1 MCDSVVVVGPETA
14 SSVTLFAKN
23 SDRKARECQPFVQ
36 LPEAYHPPHAVV
48 RCTHIEIPQV
58 AETYRVMGHSPWWV
72 WGFEHGVN
80 EHGLAIG
87 NHTVFSNEPLEETMG
102 LIGMDLVRLGLERGR
117 DAREALEV
125 IATLVETHGQG
136 GAAMSC
142 EPGAAG
148 YHNSFLLADPREA
161 WLLETSNRRWAAR
174 RLQLGAASN
183 HLSLGTDWEI
193 GSRDLETFA
202 RSRGWWR
209 NGGRVDVSA
218 AYRNPAV
225 PGFVS
230 EGRQRRAMDLLRAGR
245 GRHDVD
251 SLARLL
257 RDHLEGGLAWR
268 PGPRPPDERFFTLC
282 AHSEPVHWTT
292 ASLIAALPA
301 NRPGP
306 WPVWIS
312 FGTPCTGIFLP
323 VYLDGVIPAALA
335 RGGADPE
342 PDSAWWTFKRLQ
354 DAVAPDPVLRTPLV
368 REGWADLEEKIEVER
383 REVETSARTAAI
395 AGDPDRAAE
404 IVSEFMARASEAALQ
419 RAEALRARL
428 G

>member
-1 MCDSVVVVGPETA
+1 MCDSVVAAGNETA
-14 SSVTLFAKN
+14 SGTTLFGKN
-23 SDRKARECQPFVQ
+23 SDRKAWECQPFLQ
-36 LPEAYHPPHAVV
+36 LPEAFHPPHASL
-48 RCTHIEIPQV
+48 RCTHVEIPQV

-80 EHGLAIG
+80 EHAVAIG
-87 NHTVFSNEPLEETMG
+87 NHTIFSNESLEEEPG

-125 IATLVETHGQG
+125 MATLVETHGQG
-136 GAAMSC
+136 GSAL

-148 YHNSFLLADPREA
+148 YHNSFLLADPKEA

-174 RLQLGAASN
+174 RVQLAAASS
-183 HLSLGTDWEI
+183 HMSLASDWEI

-202 RSRGWWR
+202 RSSGWWR
-209 NGGRVDVSA
+209 SGGRVDVAA
-218 AYRNPAV
+218 AYRNRGV

-230 EGRQRRAMDLLRAGR
+230 EGRQRRALDLLRAGR
-245 GRHDVD
+245 GRHDVA

-257 RDHLEGGLAWR
+257 RDHLDGGGAWR
-268 PGPRPPDERFFTLC
+268 PGRAPNDERFFTLC
-282 AHSEPVHWTT
+282 AHSDPIHWTT

-301 NRPGP
+301 HRPGP

-335 RGGADPE
+335 RGGEDPDPE
-342 PDSAWWTFKRLQ
+342 SAWWTFKRLQ
-354 DAVAPDPVLRTPLV
+354 DAVEPDPPRLTPLV
-368 REGWADLEEKIEVER
+368 REGWVDLEEKLETER
-383 REVETSARTAAI
+383 REVETAARTAAVG
-395 AGDPDRAAE
+395 GDPDHAAE
-404 IVSEFMARASEAALQ
+404 IVSEFMARATEATLG
-419 RAEALRARL
+419 RAEALRARIS
-428 G
+428 